1 MGAEL
6 ATRLP
11 GAARSMP
18 MTRTKQGRIKRCGP
32 VYTALQEDA
41 DWLVT

>member
-6 ATRLP
+6 ATSLP
-11 GAARSMP
+11 GAACSMP
-18 MTRTKQGRIKRCGP
+18 ETRTKQGRIKGCGP
-32 VYTALQEDA
+32 VYTVLLEDA

>member
-11 GAARSMP
+11 GAACSMP
-18 MTRTKQGRIKRCGP
+18 ETRRKQGRIKRSGP
-32 VYTALQEDA
+32 VYTVLLEDA
-41 DWLVT
+41 DGPVT